1 VIVEKGQIV
10 SIQFCPKDAVGNH
23 LFDLEDHFAEWI
35 WLHRGNQAIAAIKD
49 LAYVTITESL
59 GWSNFYFLNID
70 TSHADVIPGIYSG
83 LYHDVEGVHASFPC
97 DGIDF
102 EVGPVNVVAKIAGAT
117 IEEIED
123 EDGMLANAEAT
134 LTAMKGAGWTDET
147 LKAIKDAVDTT
158 TGAGASE
165 QTITIKDGDG
175 NPIADADVW
184 ITSDAAGTIVVYGTK
199 QTDSDGHPDPQPMLD
214 AGVTYYLWMQKD
226 GCNPIN
232 GKEFEAE

>member
-1 VIVEKGQIV
+1 MFLLKQSTAATLHIGPAVDTDGQTPV
-10 SIQFCPKDAVGNH
+10 T
-23 LFDLEDHFAEWI
+23 
-35 WLHRGNQAIAAIKD
+35 D
-49 LAYVTITESL
+49 LAAGTVDEIGVYKHDGTSL
-59 GWSNFYFLNID
+59 VDLSGTTTLTHRAGGMYTATLSTADTNTLGRARFYLRDDSACLPIWEDFM
-70 TSHADVIPGIYSG
+70 VIPAAAYDA
-83 LYHDVEGVHASFPC
+83 L
-97 DGIDF
+97 
-102 EVGPVNVVAKIAGAT
+102 VAGTAPFA
-117 IEEIED
+117 
-123 EDGMLANAEAT
+123 LEAT
-134 LTAMKGAGWTDET
+134 LTAMKGAGWADET

-165 QTITIKDGDG
+165 QAITIKDGDG